1 MIVWLVRKNLLTASY
16 LDEKV
21 KALDNDIKQNG
32 LLFLCEMGLDPG
44 IDHMSAMLLI
54 DNIHAEGGAIT
65 SFKSHCGGLIAPEND
80 DNPWHYKITWNP
92 ANVVNAGKTGASFKQ
107 NGNFKNIVYPDIFK
121 NCDEVLVP
129 GLGQYA
135 FYPNRDS
142 SAYATLYGL
151 EEADTFIRTTLRHPD
166 FCKGWYNIA
175 KAGLTD
181 VSILPDFENMRSV
194 DWLIYSLKRFAQVNS
209 FSGFL
214 AQSVEPADQELIK
227 QLFSYLGIDDEII
240 IPKSVSS
247 SSATILQHLLE
258 TKLKLNKHDKD
269 MIVMLHEIDYKLN
282 NTKKSIKSCMIVKG
296 DEDQNTAMA
305 KTVGFP
311 LAIATELIIK
321 NKINIT
327 GLHIPI
333 IKEVYDPVLTK
344 LKENRI
350 QFEEI

>member
-1 MIVWLVRKNLLTASY
+1 M
-16 LDEKV
+16 
-21 KALDNDIKQNG
+21 
-32 LLFLCEMGLDPG
+32 
-44 IDHMSAMLLI
+44 
-54 DNIHAEGGAIT
+54 
-65 SFKSHCGGLIAPEND
+65 
-80 DNPWHYKITWNP
+80 
-92 ANVVNAGKTGASFKQ
+92 
-107 NGNFKNIVYPDIFK
+107 
-121 NCDEVLVP
+121 
-129 GLGQYA
+129 
-135 FYPNRDS
+135 
-142 SAYATLYGL
+142 
-151 EEADTFIRTTLRHPD
+151 
-166 FCKGWYNIA
+166 
-175 KAGLTD
+175 TD

-344 LKENRI
+344 LKKTEFSSKKYKHARFKLKLI
-350 QFEEI
+350 KRKPSFCYIEINHNNLIASLIFATLPK